1 MNVYLKKFLQR
12 GLAFGGFGPIV
23 AGTVYL
29 ILSYTLEGFSLSGT
43 EVFVAIIS
51 TYLLTFVHAG
61 SSIFNQIEEWP
72 IAKSMLCHLGS
83 LYVSYTVCYLI
94 NSWIPYDWK
103 VFLIYTLIFV
113 AVYFVIWLTTFGIA
127 KATSKKFNAKL
138 K

>member
-29 ILSYTLEGFSLSGT
+29 ILSYNLDGFSLSVK

-51 TYLLTFVHAG
+51 TYLLAFVHAG

-83 LYVSYTVCYLI
+83 LYISYTVCYLI

-113 AVYFVIWLTTFGIA
+113 AVYFVIWVTTFCIA